1 MKNKTENTS
10 DESPWLKYLSE
21 VENTMCYL
29 EKSKIQIPPPKMV
42 TLKSQMFFQKENSSY
57 DERVVEDECAV
68 AWDEESHVLF
78 YMQNN
83 TSLT

>member
-1 MKNKTENTS
+1 MTEISEWSGEHNVLLGEIKNPN
-10 DESPWLKYLSE
+10 
-21 VENTMCYL
+21 
-29 EKSKIQIPPPKMV
+29 PPPKKMV

>member
-1 MKNKTENTS
+1 
-10 DESPWLKYLSE
+10 
-21 VENTMCYL
+21 
-29 EKSKIQIPPPKMV
+29 MV

-78 YMQNN
+78 
-83 TSLT
+83 